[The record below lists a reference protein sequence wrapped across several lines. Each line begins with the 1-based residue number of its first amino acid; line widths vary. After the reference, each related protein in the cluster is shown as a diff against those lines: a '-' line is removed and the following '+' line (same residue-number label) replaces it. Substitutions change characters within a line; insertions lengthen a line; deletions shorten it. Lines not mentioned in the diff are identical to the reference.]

1 MRPEIRTL
9 ARLLVV
15 QASWNYERMSGLG
28 LGHAAEP
35 LLEDLDQSD
44 PTRHAD
50 ALHRAAGFFNSH
62 PYLAGVAVGA
72 EVRAEYDGIAGGQ
85 IERLRAALC
94 SPLGALGDQ
103 LFWAGAW
110 PAALGAVLIAV
121 ALGAG
126 PWAPAA
132 AVLVML
138 LIRLYMTRWSLRT
151 GLRSGMQVG
160 IALQRTRL
168 RPLIDPLGLAAAF
181 LVGGAVP
188 FVIRTG
194 LGAPRILGAGIA
206 LAVAA
211 VGIVAGQRLGPRVTG
226 VRFGLAALLTTLVIR
241 LVLR

>member
-1 MRPEIRTL
+1 MKPEIRTL

-35 LLEDLDQSD
+35 LLQDLDRSD
-44 PTRHAD
+44 PARHAD

-72 EVRAEYDGIAGGQ
+72 EVRAEYDGIPGGQ

-110 PAALGAVLIAV
+110 PAAIGAALIAV

-126 PWAPAA
+126 WWAPGA
-132 AVLVML
+132 AVTAML
-138 LIRLYMTRWSLRT
+138 ATRLYVTRWALRT

-160 IALQRTRL
+160 VALQRTRL
-168 RPLIDPLGLAAAF
+168 RPLVNPLGLAAA
-181 LVGGAVP
+181 LAVGAAVP
-188 FVIRTG
+188 LVIRAG
-194 LGAPRILGAGIA
+194 LGAPRAFAAGLTVLVAAAGIA
-206 LAVAA
+206 
-211 VGIVAGQRLGPRVTG
+211 AGQWLGPRTTG
-226 VRFGLAALLTTLVIR
+226 IRFGLAALVATLVVR